1 MNPKQFHLGKDGH
14 TIDTRIRSLYY
25 KYRHTGFELLRKI
38 PRDAKI
44 LDIGCGT
51 NMWKPYFDDLYGIDP
66 YNEAADEMI
75 KFEDYTPHKEFDTF
89 LVLGSINFYNKEYVE
104 MQIKHLSKITKSGD
118 VIFWRQNTGK
128 RLRRNDIKNMGV
140 NNWTPGGNALKS
152 TSNVEYFPWS
162 IEHNKYFTD
171 RYGFDLVEFKV
182 DSVPVLDNDGKKN
195 PKRYYAKWS
204 KK

>member
-1 MNPKQFHLGKDGH
+1 MNTSNFHLGKDGH
-14 TIDTRIRSLYY
+14 TRDARIRSLYY

-38 PRDAKI
+38 PRDAKV
-44 LDIGCGT
+44 LDIGCGI

-89 LVLGSINFYNKEYVE
+89 LALGSLNFYNKEYVE

-118 VIFWRQNTGK
+118 VIFWRQNTGN
-128 RLRRNDIKNMGV
+128 RLRRGV
-140 NNWTPGGNALKS
+140 NNLTP
-152 TSNVEYFPWS
+152 SNVEYFPWS

-182 DSVPVLDNDGKKN
+182 DSVPVLDNEGKKG
-195 PKRYYAKWS
+195 PKRYYVKWS
-204 KK
+204 RKWVRN